1 MEIYELPDKEFKI
14 IVLKKP
20 SELQETQ
27 IDK

>member
-1 MEIYELPDKEFKI
+1 MEIYKLLDKEFKI
-14 IVLKKP
+14 IVLKKI